1 MLLFSR
7 AVSAPSLGNTFHSA
21 VQAGVQTRRV
31 SRQSPRQRTR
41 GARGNTTPHLDTS
54 SSGVWHLLWR
64 LGWATWQNNLRSWTQ
79 GQIIADEI
87 VPLVCAQVAAGLP
100 SVGSSRPM
108 DFYFQ
113 MDFFPKML
121 KQGYFSHLLWWKQS
135 QVPLQAKAEGDWVL
149 SSIGTAGEGLKR
161 NTGAS

>member
-7 AVSAPSLGNTFHSA
+7 AASAPSLGTTFHSA

-31 SRQSPRQRTR
+31 SRHGPRQRTR

-54 SSGVWHLLWR
+54 SSGVWHLLWC

-79 GQIIADEI
+79 GQTIVDEI

-100 SVGSSRPM
+100 SVGSSHPM
-108 DFYFQ
+108 V
-113 MDFFPKML
+113 FPNGFLPQDAQTGIFLTPALVEAVTGSPASK
-121 KQGYFSHLLWWKQS
+121 GR
-135 QVPLQAKAEGDWVL
+135 G
-149 SSIGTAGEGLKR
+149 GL
-161 NTGAS
+161 GAF